1 MSKDLE
7 VVTRLESLSSE
18 TIGDFVSTFGDDIQ
32 SIILEN
38 EGADSF
44 YRENLLNVISELTF
58 RLKNKISFKEFDIRT
73 LINTLSYL
81 FLIKD
86 RISKKKPIIYSVKHY
101 DMRSV
106 KLLSYT
112 LIAHD
117 KECENTINNIGEPGR
132 TILKLSFFEK
142 GSDKE
147 IADHVQFDSIEVLQQ
162 RRVKLVDRCSDILF

>member
-1 MSKDLE
+1 MTSNLE
-7 VVTRLESLSSE
+7 VVSRLESLSSK
-18 TIGDFVSTFGDDIQ
+18 TIDDFVSTFGDDIQ

-38 EGADSF
+38 GGADSF
-44 YRENLLNVISELTF
+44 YRENLLNVISELIF
-58 RLKNKISFKEFDIRT
+58 RLKNKVSFKEFDIRT

-142 GSDKE
+142 GRDKE
-147 IADHVQFDSIEVLQQ
+147 IAEHVQFDSIEVLQQ

>member
-1 MSKDLE
+1 MTSNLE
-7 VVTRLESLSSE
+7 VVSRLESLSSK
-18 TIGDFVSTFGDDIQ
+18 TIDDFVSTFGNDIQ
-32 SIILEN
+32 SIVLEN
-38 EGADSF
+38 GGADSF
-44 YRENLLNVISELTF
+44 YRENLLNVISELIF
-58 RLKNKISFKEFDIRT
+58 RLKNKVSFKEFDIRT

-106 KLLSYT
+106 KLLSYA
-112 LIAHD
+112 LITHD

-162 RRVKLVDRCSDILF
+162 RRVKLVDRCSDILL